1 MIKKYNFAT
10 LKETEAELMKNPV
23 FKSAWDA
30 RANQRRITHELIEAR
45 IKRKLSQRKLAESIG
60 IKQSSL
66 ARVEGGKHMPSI
78 AMLDKIATGLGK
90 KLEIRFV

>member
-1 MIKKYNFAT
+1 MKNRYNFAT
-10 LKETEAELMKNPV
+10 IKETEIELMKDSA

-30 RANQRRITHELIEAR
+30 HANQRLITCELIEAR

-66 ARVEGGKHMPSI
+66 ARVEGGKHMPSM
-78 AMLDKIATGLGK
+78 AMLHKIATGLGK